1 MSDMTLTDITLAPAR
16 GDHSPGQGLARRL
29 AFLRSANARHQI
41 VGFLFVLPMLTIMAV
56 FKFYPTI
63 QAFRLSLTN
72 YDMLSE
78 PEYIGL
84 ANYWSLLADPLFHQ
98 SVGVTIYFVIGAAIP
113 IWLLSLAL
121 ALIFTLKM
129 PAQSFLRTIYY
140 LPCIIPT
147 VVFAIVWRFMFH
159 PYGVINAGLV
169 ALGLPQLNWLTDPD
183 AVIPAL
189 IFSTDTRLIPFFMII
204 YLTAILN
211 IPRDYYDAAS
221 IDGANWIQRFW
232 YITLPLIRPIIL
244 LVVIVSI
251 ITLSKVFTSVLI
263 LTGGGP
269 NGASRVIP
277 MFVYEMGLQYF
288 KMGRAS
294 AASMFLLIALMVF
307 TVIQLKV
314 FKDREDVGARA

>member
-1 MSDMTLTDITLAPAR
+1 MSDITLSDVTLAPAR
-16 GDHSPGQGLARRL
+16 TTRSQRIGLARWL
-29 AFLRSANARHQI
+29 TFLRSANARHQL
-41 VGFLFVLPMLTIMAV
+41 VGFLFVLPMLAIMAV
-56 FKFYPTI
+56 FKFIPTI
-63 QAFRLSLTN
+63 QAFRLSLTD

-78 PEYIGL
+78 PRYIGL
-84 ANYWSLLADPLFHQ
+84 DNYWSLLADPLFLQ
-98 SVGVTIYFVIGAAIP
+98 SVSVTVLFVLGAAIP
-113 IWLLSLAL
+113 IWFLSLGL
-121 ALIFTLKM
+121 GLIFTLKM
-129 PAQSFLRTIYY
+129 PARSLLRTIYY
-140 LPCIIPT
+140 LPCIIPA

-159 PYGVINAGLV
+159 PYGVVNYGLTSV
-169 ALGLPQLNWLTDPD
+169 GLPSINWLTDSD

-204 YLTAILN
+204 YVTAILN

-221 IDGANWIQRFW
+221 IDGASWVQQFW
-232 YITLPLIRPIIL
+232 YITLPLLRPIIL

-294 AASMFLLIALMVF
+294 AASMFLLVALMAF
-307 TVIQLKV
+307 TMIQLRV
-314 FKDREDVGARA
+314 FKDREDVGARV

>member
-1 MSDMTLTDITLAPAR
+1 
-16 GDHSPGQGLARRL
+16 
-29 AFLRSANARHQI
+29 
-41 VGFLFVLPMLTIMAV
+41 
-56 FKFYPTI
+56 
-63 QAFRLSLTN
+63 
-72 YDMLSE
+72 
-78 PEYIGL
+78 
-84 ANYWSLLADPLFHQ
+84 
-98 SVGVTIYFVIGAAIP
+98 
-113 IWLLSLAL
+113 LAL
-121 ALIFTLKM
+121 ALIFTVRM
-129 PAQSFLRTIYY
+129 PAQSLLRTIYY
-140 LPCIIPT
+140 LPCIIPA

-159 PYGVINAGLV
+159 PYGVVNYGLTS
-169 ALGLPQLNWLTDPD
+169 LGLPQINWLTDPD

-211 IPRDYYDAAS
+211 IPREYYDAAS
-221 IDGANWIQRFW
+221 IDGANWLQQFW

-294 AASMFLLIALMVF
+294 AASMFLLVALMVF
-307 TVIQLKV
+307 TMVQLRV